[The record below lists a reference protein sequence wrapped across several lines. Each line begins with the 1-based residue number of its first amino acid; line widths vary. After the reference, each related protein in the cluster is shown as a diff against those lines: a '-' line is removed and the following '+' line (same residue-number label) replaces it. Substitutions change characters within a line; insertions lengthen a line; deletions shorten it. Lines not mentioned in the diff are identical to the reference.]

1 MTEQVQEPQRAG
13 DAFKLVAAAALAVL
27 GFVGFYYLAS
37 WPVWSRWLLVLVG
50 LVLGSVTAVQ
60 SESGLRFWQ
69 FILNSRIELRKVV
82 WPTKDEAWKLTGLV
96 VMVVIIMSLFFW
108 ALDALL
114 TVITRYL
121 TGQGA

>member
-1 MTEQVQEPQRAG
+1 MTEQVQEPQRSG
-13 DAFKLVAAAALAVL
+13 DVLKLVAAAALAVF

-37 WPVWSRWLLVLVG
+37 WPVWSRWILVLVG
-50 LVLGSVTAVQ
+50 LVLGSVVAVQ
-60 SESGLRFWQ
+60 SEAGLRFWQ

-96 VMVVIIMSLFFW
+96 VMVVIIMGLFFW

-114 TVITRYL
+114 LVITRYL

>member
-1 MTEQVQEPQRAG
+1 MTEQVQEPQRSG
-13 DAFKLVAAAALAVL
+13 DVLKLVAAAALAVF

-50 LVLGSVTAVQ
+50 LVLGSVVAVQ

-96 VMVVIIMSLFFW
+96 VMVVIIMGLFFW

-114 TVITRYL
+114 LVITRYL

>member
-1 MTEQVQEPQRAG
+1 MTEQVQEPRRAG

-27 GFVGFYYLAS
+27 GFVGFYYLAN